1 MTNIS
6 RSDRNETV
14 VSKKVINEGE
24 SKHEEKYTLDENII
38 LIQML
43 QIFIIIL

>member
-6 RSDRNETV
+6 KSDRNETV